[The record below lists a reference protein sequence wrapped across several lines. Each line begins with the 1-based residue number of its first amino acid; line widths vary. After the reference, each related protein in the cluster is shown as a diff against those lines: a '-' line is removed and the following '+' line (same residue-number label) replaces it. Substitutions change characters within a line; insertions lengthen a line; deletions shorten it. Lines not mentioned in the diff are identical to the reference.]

1 MRVTVPE
8 LLLEA
13 AQTFDERNRVYG
25 DTYKNIGTVLHGMFP
40 GGLTVHS
47 IDDWNRLSLLVMASG
62 KLSRYAAQFD
72 NGGHKDSAH
81 DLINYAA
88 MLEELTE

>member
-1 MRVTVPE
+1 MNSTVPE
-8 LLLEA
+8 LLLAA

-25 DTYKNIGTVLHGMFP
+25 DTYKNFGSVMQGMFP
-40 GGLTVHS
+40 SGLTVN
-47 IDDWNRLSLLVMASG
+47 DVDAWNRLGLLVMAVG
-62 KLSRYAAQFD
+62 KLTRYTAQFD

-88 MLEELTE
+88 MLEELTK

>member
-1 MRVTVPE
+1 MNSTVPE
-8 LLLEA
+8 LLLAA

-25 DTYKNIGTVLHGMFP
+25 DAYKNFGGVMQGMFP
-40 GGLTVHS
+40 SGLTVN
-47 IDDWNRLSLLVMASG
+47 DVDAWNRLGLLVMVVG
-62 KLSRYAAQFD
+62 KLTRYTAQFD

-88 MLEELTE
+88 MLEELTK